1 LDPISMT
8 DLFVIFSHMSNGLKL
23 IIPLLICP
31 CPVLMLLNASRLLR
45 LLTVEVISSPTIV
58 DVAGFVTVVV
68 APPHLVFSTP
78 TIPFV
83 ISLVI
88 LSTAAIVVLITHI
101 SKLLLVHLLPSLRSR
116 LLLILLGTMI
126 LVPLTTLPMRCPT

>member
-1 LDPISMT
+1 
-8 DLFVIFSHMSNGLKL
+8 
-23 IIPLLICP
+23 
-31 CPVLMLLNASRLLR
+31 MLLNANLLLP
-45 LLTVEVISSPTIV
+45 LLAVDKVSLPTIV
-58 DVAGFVTVVV
+58 DVAGVVAV